1 MLRELVPPR
10 PWLLAAGHPTY
21 DASVSYWLNHDL
33 RSGDRMNARALP
45 VALLPMVLA
54 ACGDRTSP
62 ILEELAIT
70 ANANPSAPLAAS
82 VLVRTNDGERAS
94 PSVGREL
101 SDCFTS

>member
-1 MLRELVPPR
+1 
-10 PWLLAAGHPTY
+10 
-21 DASVSYWLNHDL
+21 
-33 RSGDRMNARALP
+33 MNPRALP

>member
-1 MLRELVPPR
+1 
-10 PWLLAAGHPTY
+10 
-21 DASVSYWLNHDL
+21 
-33 RSGDRMNARALP
+33 MNLRALS
-45 VALLPMVLA
+45 VLSLSTLLSVA

-62 ILEELAIT
+62 VLQELAIT